1 MELKIDLKQFTPK
14 NIYMR
19 NEQKHYLDPYRQ
31 MLVPLSSESL
41 LLYKIECYVHQVMGV
56 PKQMMY
62 VNQSFRKYGVDS
74 SKIIDVVI
82 HDQFEGELKPVAVV
96 ECKSPGLALYHTT
109 TTHIENFAKKVGIN
123 YLIVTNGNDVDSYI
137 SRQDRLSFWKID
149 NIPNYETIC
158 NGHREILAAETEVVK
173 PKSKHPAAK
182 APSQATKFSSKSTPK
197 EVQSAVMAILKA
209 LKDERKKFKPEGF
222 EPVKVVG
229 DCGLRKKLVG
239 FGSEKASN
247 ILQRTFLMRDF
258 FGSHQLLS
266 IDLSPDASG
275 APILSVTLDDVDNR
289 QVVYGLNLSKSLH
302 KSGSSFSLSES
313 LENLLPHETPAF
325 IQGVK
330 QLVIDRAPQL
340 LDGNQVDLGSFHMNS
355 ETGIHHDE
363 LSESLV
369 NLMTFAILLDEY
381 RMKLKMNAKVGRR
394 NK

>member
-31 MLVPLSSESL
+31 MLVPLTSESL
-41 LLYKIECYVHQVMGV
+41 LLYKMECYVHQVMGV

-82 HDQFEGELKPVAVV
+82 HDTFEGELKPVAIV

-109 TTHIENFAKKVGIN
+109 TTHIENFAKKVAIN
-123 YLIVTNGNDVDSYI
+123 YLVVTNGNDVDSYI

-158 NGHREILAAETEVVK
+158 NGHREMMAAETEGVK
-173 PKSKHPAAK
+173 PKAKHSAVK
-182 APSQATKFSSKSTPK
+182 KPSQATKFSSKSTPK
-197 EVQSAVMAILKA
+197 EVQSAIMGILKA
-209 LKDERKKFKPEGF
+209 LKDERSKFKPEGF
-222 EPVKVVG
+222 EPVLVVG

-247 ILQRTFLMRDF
+247 VLQRTFLMRDF

-266 IDLSPDASG
+266 IDLSPDTSG
-275 APILSVTLDDVDNR
+275 TPVLSVTLDDVDNR
-289 QVVYGLNLSKSLH
+289 QVVYGLDLSKSLH
-302 KSGSSFSLSES
+302 KNGSHYKFKES
-313 LENLLPHETPAF
+313 LDQLLHHENPSF

-330 QLVIDRAPQL
+330 QLVMDRAPHL
-340 LDGNQVDLGSFHMNS
+340 MDGNQVDLGGFSMNS
-355 ETGIHHDE
+355 ENEIDHSE

-369 NLMTFAILLDEY
+369 RLMAFAILLDEY